1 MQSGG
6 HQIWGWLEWAQDRQ
20 CYVVATRW
28 LKIIEIFNDLC
39 VVEYNSQGETISRA
53 WPKRYLTS
61 ANEKLSLHFGLRKE
75 GAMIGKFAQITSMWP
90 FLSTSSSCMVG
101 SSQAWFVTY
110 KAFSCSVR
118 NATGRTAAYI
128 YRLTFHEYSVELD
141 HSGYWILDLWRLYLH
156 FTHHLV
162 SREVAWYFQAVS
174 LCILH
179 HFVAPLWAQ
188 SNKCT
193 MLT

>member
-1 MQSGG
+1 MLCGG
-6 HQIWGWLEWAQDRQ
+6 HQMVKNYWNLQWFVCIW
-20 CYVVATRW
+20 
-28 LKIIEIFNDLC
+28 IEITGQNHLKGLPK
-39 VVEYNSQGETISRA
+39 EISYFCQ
-53 WPKRYLTS
+53 WKIVSTF
-61 ANEKLSLHFGLRKE
+61 FGLRKE

-110 KAFSCSVR
+110 KAFSCLVR

-141 HSGYWILDLWRLYLH
+141 HSGYWILDLWHLYLH

-162 SREVAWYFQAVS
+162 SQELAWYFQAAS

-179 HFVAPLWAQ
+179 HFVAPMWAQ

-193 MLT
+193 VLT